1 VKIFGFCRCAAHP
14 PKAKSGA
21 IPNTADAASKPVT
34 EGSFEFSAQ
43 ELTGRALLAF
53 VGQGRNGNP

>member
-1 VKIFGFCRCAAHP
+1 VTLANSVDGV
-14 PKAKSGA
+14 
-21 IPNTADAASKPVT
+21 SKPVA
-34 EGSFEFSAQ
+34 EGNFEFSSQ